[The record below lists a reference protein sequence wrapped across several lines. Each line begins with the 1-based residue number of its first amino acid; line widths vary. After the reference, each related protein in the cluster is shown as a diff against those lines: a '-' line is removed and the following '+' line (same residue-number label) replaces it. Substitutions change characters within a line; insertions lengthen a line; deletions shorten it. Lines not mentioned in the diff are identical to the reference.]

1 MITPGRCPSDIK
13 KMNRTYEAWKE
24 NQMMKLS
31 QQKSNQNNTGIG
43 NIEATVKGSRKL
55 NSLK

>member
-24 NQMMKLS
+24 NYMMKLS

-43 NIEATVKGSRKL
+43 NMEATVKGLRKT
-55 NSLK
+55 